1 MQNAKDFSDTAVV
14 VFARTGCENADL
26 PTDFTKVTYTN
37 NSEDYEDFGSDRHY
51 LELSRSE
58 ENMLDMVCDILT
70 MSLLYTMVPVYLNLV
85 LQRNTNRL
93 RA

>member
-1 MQNAKDFSDTAVV
+1 MRIF
-14 VFARTGCENADL
+14 

-58 ENMLDMVCDILT
+58 ENMLDMVCDNFDNVI
-70 MSLLYTMVPVYLNLV
+70 VVYNGSSVFELGFAEKHE
-85 LQRNTNRL
+85 QI